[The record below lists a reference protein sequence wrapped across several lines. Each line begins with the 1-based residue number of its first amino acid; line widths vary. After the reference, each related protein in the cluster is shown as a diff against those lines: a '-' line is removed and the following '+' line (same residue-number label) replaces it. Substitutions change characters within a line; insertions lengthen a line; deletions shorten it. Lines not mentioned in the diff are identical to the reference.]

1 MTFVV
6 KTGPESAGMVNQIK
20 AAIRTVNPNQTFA
33 RVAPMDQLV
42 ADSLRQR
49 RFNLFL
55 LVSFALVAL
64 GLAAVGIYG
73 SINYSTQLRTRE
85 IGVRMALGAQ
95 AIDILRMIVLQGL
108 TITFAGIIIGLVT
121 TIMLTRLM
129 SGLLFGVSASDP
141 VTLVAISLLILLI
154 ALIASYVPAWRATKL
169 DPLIALRYE

>member
-1 MTFVV
+1 MAFLVQT
-6 KTGPESAGMVNQIK
+6 
-20 AAIRTVNPNQTFA
+20 RTH
-33 RVAPMDQLV
+33 
-42 ADSLRQR
+42 
-49 RFNLFL
+49 
-55 LVSFALVAL
+55 
-64 GLAAVGIYG
+64 
-73 SINYSTQLRTRE
+73 E

-108 TITFAGIIIGLVT
+108 TITFAGIVIGVVT
-121 TIMLTRLM
+121 AIMLTRLM